1 MNADYERSYPWT
13 WEREVAS
20 PAAQVYEE
28 TAQRLRGAGFS
39 LRDAQPPEAAAEAER
54 FDGKFMAKRD
64 VVLDARK
71 RRVGK
76 IAFGVGVVLTIV
88 LLIMLAEGI
97 GAERGIISTPLL
109 VAVILGGFG
118 MNRLREPEQRVR
130 KLIEVSVM
138 GAVGGGARLI
148 ARGGSGPAFGDDWV
162 EQWADEQDFE
172 DEEAVLTGVGARLA
186 TEAQA

>member
-13 WEREVAS
+13 WEQEVAS
-20 PAAQVYEE
+20 PATQAYEE
-28 TAQRLRGAGFS
+28 AAQCLRGAGFR
-39 LRDAQPPEAAAEAER
+39 LREAQPPEAAAEPER

-71 RRVGK
+71 RRTGK
-76 IAFGVGVVLTIV
+76 IALGVGVALTVI
-88 LLIMLAEGI
+88 LLIMLAEDI

-130 KLIEVSVM
+130 KLIEVSVTD
-138 GAVGGGARLI
+138 APGGGARLI

-162 EQWADEQDFE
+162 EQWTDEQDFE
-172 DEEAVLTGVGARLA
+172 DEEAALANVGAPLA